1 MNETIREKQI
11 DWIKTN
17 LQGGATFNATLNR
30 LSKSGDGICCYS
42 RDGCWFI
49 SQSDIDQILEENGRG
64 LIGEV
69 TPDYL
74 CLFNPK
80 MH

>member
-1 MNETIREKQI
+1 MAFFEKKCI
-11 DWIKTN
+11 F
-17 LQGGATFNATLNR
+17 LSLFTLT
-30 LSKSGDGICCYS
+30 DFCCQ
-42 RDGCWFI
+42 FKAV
-49 SQSDIDQILEENGRG
+49 ILEENGRG

>member
-1 MNETIREKQI
+1 MSKLKES
-11 DWIKTN
+11 DDF
-17 LQGGATFNATLNR
+17 AFCPR
-30 LSKSGDGICCYS
+30 LYSTDG
-42 RDGCWFI
+42 RWFI